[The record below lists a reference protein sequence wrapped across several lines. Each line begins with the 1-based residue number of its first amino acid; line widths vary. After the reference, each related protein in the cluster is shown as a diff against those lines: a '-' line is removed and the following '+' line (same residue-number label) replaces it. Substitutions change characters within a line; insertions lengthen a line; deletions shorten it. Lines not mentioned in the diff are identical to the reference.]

1 MSTPRALW
9 QKLGYTPTTVACLD
23 GTPDHYLDLVA
34 PLPAGVTFTE
44 DLDAD
49 PTFVHLF
56 TTQRADLAPTLAIYA
71 DAIDRDGMIWVSW
84 PKGAARMATDMS
96 GDAVRAA
103 AFPLGLVDV
112 KACSV
117 DATWTA
123 LKLVIRKTL
132 R

>member
-1 MSTPRALW
+1 MPRALW
-9 QKLGYTPTTVACLD
+9 QKLGYTSATVAFLD
-23 GTPDHYLDLVA
+23 DAPDPYLELVA
-34 PLPAGVTFTE
+34 PLPAGVTFTD
-44 DLDAD
+44 DLDAR

-56 TTQRADLAPTLAIYA
+56 TTDRAELAPALAIYA
-71 DAIDRDGMIWVSW
+71 DAIARDGMIWVSW

-103 AFPLGLVDV
+103 ALPLGLVDV
-112 KACSV
+112 KVCSV

-123 LKLVIRKTL
+123 LKLVIRKAL

>member
-1 MSTPRALW
+1 MSAPRALW
-9 QKLGYTPTTVACLD
+9 QTLGYTPSTIAVLD
-23 GTPDHYLDLVA
+23 NPPETYVELVA
-34 PLPAGVTFTE
+34 PLPDGVTFTR
-44 DLDAD
+44 DLDAC

-56 TTQRADLAPTLAIYA
+56 TTQRADLASALAIYA

-84 PKGAARMATDMS
+84 PKGAARIETDMS

-103 AFPLGLVDV
+103 ALPLGLVDV
-112 KACSV
+112 KVCSV

-123 LKLVIRKTL
+123 LKLMIRREL

>member
-1 MSTPRALW
+1 MSTRTLW

-23 GTPDHYLDLVA
+23 GAPEPYLELVA
-34 PLPAGVTFTE
+34 SLPDGVTFTD
-44 DLDAD
+44 DLAAR

-56 TTQRADLAPTLAIYA
+56 LIQRADLAPALAIYA
-71 DAIDRDGMIWVSW
+71 DAIARDGMIWVSW

-103 AFPLGLVDV
+103 AVPLGLVDV
-112 KACSV
+112 KVCSV

-123 LKLVIRKTL
+123 IKLVIRKEL